1 MKLPISEI
9 FYSIQG
15 EGCLA
20 GVPSV
25 FVRVAGCHLRC
36 TWCDTPYALKI
47 SQGSSMDI
55 DDIMKRVLQFQC
67 IHVVITGGEPMMHKG
82 IVNLC
87 DALKNESCHITI
99 ETSGTLLLP
108 VTASLMSISPKLSHS
123 TPTEGP
129 LIKYAS
135 QHEKLR
141 INIDVINTLIDHY
154 DYQLKFVIEK
164 ENDLS
169 EIHDLLK
176 QLKHYSVD
184 KVMLMP
190 QGLDQSELAI
200 TAPLVADL
208 CKLTG
213 FRFSSRLHVN
223 LWGNTKGT

>member
-1 MKLPISEI
+1 
-9 FYSIQG
+9 
-15 EGCLA
+15 
-20 GVPSV
+20 
-25 FVRVAGCHLRC
+25 
-36 TWCDTPYALKI
+36 
-47 SQGSSMDI
+47 
-55 DDIMKRVLQFQC
+55 
-67 IHVVITGGEPMMHKG
+67 
-82 IVNLC
+82 
-87 DALKNESCHITI
+87 
-99 ETSGTLLLP
+99 
-108 VTASLMSISPKLSHS
+108 MSISPKLSHS

-164 ENDLS
+164 KNDLS

-176 QLKHYSVD
+176 QLKNYSGD

-190 QGLDQSELAI
+190 QGLDQSELAV

-223 LWGNTKGT
+223 LWGNTRGT